1 MTDEHSKHP
10 HEYRYKIVSKAGME
24 TNSGWFNSAD
34 DAKHWLE
41 GNRQPGIQYFWQ
53 ERVGY
58 CGICEPRADHSID
71 ESADAE

>member
-10 HEYRYKIVSKAGME
+10 HEYRYKIVPKAGTV
-24 TNSGWFNSAD
+24 TNSGWCNSAY

-41 GNRQPGIQYFWQ
+41 GNRQPGNQYFWQ

-58 CGICEPRADHSID
+58 CGICEPLGNHPIQ
-71 ESADAE
+71 ESADPE